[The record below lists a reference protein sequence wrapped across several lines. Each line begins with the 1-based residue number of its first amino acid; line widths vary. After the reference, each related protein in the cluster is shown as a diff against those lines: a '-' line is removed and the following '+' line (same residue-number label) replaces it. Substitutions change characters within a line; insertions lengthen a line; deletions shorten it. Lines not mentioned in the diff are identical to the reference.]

1 MIIHYLDAVISIWFR
16 HMLDHVKTLWNFGF
30 SYIWRVFLQTLLRSL
45 QQCSEGDES
54 LANRHL
60 AIRVLCDMI
69 GACDRSAESIVVAT
83 LKQVCFIA
91 FVIAGTLVVVTQF
104 QFP

>member
-1 MIIHYLDAVISIWFR
+1 MIIHSFGDAISIWFC
-16 HMLDHVKTLWNFGF
+16 HILGHGKTLWNFGF

-69 GACDRSAESIVVAT
+69 GACDRSAESIVVAS
-83 LKQVCFIA
+83 LNEVCLIA
-91 FVIAGTLVVVTQF
+91 FVIARLWRF
-104 QFP
+104 